1 MSKITTFLNET
12 KTELKH
18 MTWPSRSQT
27 ISYTLVVI
35 ILSVLV
41 AYLLGL
47 FDFGFS
53 KGLEK
58 LLGF

>member
-35 ILSVLV
+35 ILSVFV